1 MAYGFIVENLVKALA
16 NEGKTRLEH
25 IVRTSMGGGGGS
37 ANPVAANSDSNG
49 MGGIFKKIFGGS
61 SDAAK
66 TTATASNASVT
77 PGQMGGLG
85 AIAGAILGGGSS
97 SIKGA
102 LGGGVLGMLGTL
114 AVNALQNK
122 LNIHP
127 SALASGDLE
136 KVLDKN
142 QIETMQSEN
151 TEKLMLRAM
160 ISAAKADGQLDDQE
174 MDKIMGKVGADGIT
188 AEEQNFLRSEID
200 KPLNIQKLVADV
212 PNPLVAAQVYA
223 VSLFAI
229 DINTDAERQYLKQ
242 LAQALGLDADAVKRI
257 HDMTGAPTA

>member
-66 TTATASNASVT
+66 TTANASVT
-77 PGQMGGLG
+77 PGQMGSLG

>member
-37 ANPVAANSDSNG
+37 ANPVAVNSDGAG

-66 TTATASNASVT
+66 TTTTASNASVT

-200 KPLNIQKLVADV
+200 KPLSIQKLVADV